1 MSERAAGSD
10 RLDSFPSA
18 LREYDI
24 VSADSAAPA
33 APPEQSGRLNAT
45 GIDVRR
51 FPWIRPLAGDYAFDY
66 EKVDGLYAGNP
77 TDPAAWRAAIERAQ
91 RHPHDRAAIAAVLE
105 SQQRR
110 RGSPAEARAAAAKL
124 AAESTVAVVTGQQA
138 GVFGGP
144 LFTLLK
150 AVTAIQLAR
159 RAEREFGTPAVAVFW
174 VDAEDHDWEEV
185 RSCTVLDAEFQPRTV
200 TFADLE
206 GAGERPVA
214 ALTLDDRAEQTIAE
228 LAALLQPTE
237 FSTSTIEGVR
247 SAWRPGTGVARAFAT
262 WLDQLLGP
270 AGLVVYESSDPAA
283 KPLVAGVF
291 AKELSFPGRTAALA
305 AEAGNALAARGHAP
319 QVMPQADA
327 VSLFS
332 LDEGRRPIRRQGDQ
346 LIVGERAV
354 SSDELART
362 AAERPTGFSPN
373 VLLRPIVQDT
383 LFPTICYVAGP
394 SELAY
399 LGQLRGVYD
408 QFGVPMP
415 LMYPRATATLLD
427 SGATR
432 FLNKYALPFE
442 DLQAPDESALNRL
455 LETQLPATVEQSLR
469 EANEQ
474 VRGALQRVID
484 AVPSLD
490 PTLQGAARTTLGKM
504 EHELQS
510 LHSKVI
516 HAAKR
521 RDETLRRQFTRA
533 QAQAFPHGHP
543 QERTLGVVYFLNKY
557 GPGLINLLIEDLP
570 LELGT
575 HWLITL

>member
-1 MSERAAGSD
+1 MSPD
-10 RLDSFPSA
+10 F
-18 LREYDI
+18 
-24 VSADSAAPA
+24 AAPA
-33 APPEQSGRLNAT
+33 APSEQRGRLNAT
-45 GIDVRR
+45 GVDVRR
-51 FPWIRPLAGDYAFDY
+51 FPWIRPLAGDYAFNY
-66 EKVDGLYAGNP
+66 AKVDGLYAGNP
-77 TDPAAWRAAIERAQ
+77 TDPAAWRSAIERSQ
-91 RHPHDRAAIAAVLE
+91 RHQRDREGIAGVIGA
-105 SQQRR
+105 QQRR
-110 RGSPAEARAAAAKL
+110 RGASPEALAAAAKL
-124 AAESTVAVVTGQQA
+124 ADAQTVAVVTGQQA

-159 RAEREFGTPAVAVFW
+159 RTEREFGAPAVAVFW

-200 TFADLE
+200 TLADLD
-206 GAGERPVA
+206 GAGEQPVA
-214 ALTLDDRAEQTIAE
+214 ALTLDEDVERTIAD
-228 LAALLQPTE
+228 LAAALQPTE
-237 FSTSTIEGVR
+237 FSSSTLEAVR
-247 SAWRPGTGVARAFAT
+247 SAWKPGTGVARAFAV
-262 WLDQLLGP
+262 WLEQLLGP
-270 AGLVVYESSDPAA
+270 HGLIVFESADAAA
-283 KPLVAGVF
+283 KPIVAGVF
-291 AKELSFPGRTAALA
+291 SRELASPGRTATLA
-305 AEAGNALAARGHAP
+305 AEAGSALAARGHAP
-319 QVMPQADA
+319 QVVPQTDA

-332 LDEGRRPIRRQGDQ
+332 LDAGRRPIRRQGNQ
-346 LIVGERAV
+346 LAIGDRLETSEALSR
-354 SSDELART
+354 D
-362 AAERPTGFSPN
+362 AAERPAGYSPN

-383 LFPTICYVAGP
+383 LLPTICYVAGP

-408 QFGVPMP
+408 HFGVPMP

-432 FLNKYALPFE
+432 FLRKYSLAFE

-469 EANEQ
+469 AADEQ
-474 VRGALQRVID
+474 IHGALAKVID
-484 AVPSLD
+484 ALPSID

-504 EHELQS
+504 EHELRS
-510 LHSKVI
+510 LHTKVI

-521 RDETLRRQFTRA
+521 RHETLRRQFTRA

-557 GPGLINLLIEDLP
+557 GPGIVTLLIEDLP
-570 LELGT
+570 LELGR